1 MEKYRSKIYFVNEYE
16 LFKTVFNEICTKIP
30 FFITNIN
37 PHLTAI
43 QK

>member
-1 MEKYRSKIYFVNEYE
+1 MGKFRSKIYFVDEYE